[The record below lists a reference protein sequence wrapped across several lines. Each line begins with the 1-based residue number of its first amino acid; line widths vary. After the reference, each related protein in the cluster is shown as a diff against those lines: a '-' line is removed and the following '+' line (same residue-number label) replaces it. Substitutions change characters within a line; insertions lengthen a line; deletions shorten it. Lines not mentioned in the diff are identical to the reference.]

1 MSKNFFEVKNVDFK
15 VGGKTKVANV
25 SFAIENEGDIICL
38 LGPSGI
44 GKTTILRTIAGLE
57 KIETGAIEL
66 KGNVLSSNQINVE
79 PENRNIGFVF
89 QDFALFPHLNI
100 KQNIEFS
107 ENGNKELFNK
117 LIDNLSLKNHLSKY
131 PHELSG
137 GQQQRASI
145 ARAIYSEPKILL
157 IDEPIS
163 NQDKNNKIEII
174 KIISDFTKD
183 KEIVCILVSHEEI
196 NNISQVET
204 ISYNLS

>member
-1 MSKNFFEVKNVDFK
+1 MCIRDS
-15 VGGKTKVANV
+15 
-25 SFAIENEGDIICL
+25 
-38 LGPSGI
+38 
-44 GKTTILRTIAGLE
+44 
-57 KIETGAIEL
+57 
-66 KGNVLSSNQINVE
+66 
-79 PENRNIGFVF
+79 
-89 QDFALFPHLNI
+89 
-100 KQNIEFS
+100 
-107 ENGNKELFNK
+107 
-117 LIDNLSLKNHLSKY
+117 SKY

-196 NNISQVET
+196 NNIAQVET
-204 ISYNLS
+204 ISCTLS